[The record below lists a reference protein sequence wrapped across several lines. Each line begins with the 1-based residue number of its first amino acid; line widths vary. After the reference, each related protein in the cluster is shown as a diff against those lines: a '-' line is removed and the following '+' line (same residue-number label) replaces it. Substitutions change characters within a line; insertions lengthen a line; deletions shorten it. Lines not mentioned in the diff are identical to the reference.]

1 MSTKSIILSIIAL
14 ILTIGIIFGTV
25 FMFKLHFIIGLIGVA
40 LLFIPLKIQ
49 QKAISEANGTFD
61 KIFTKFIVPILLFV
75 AIIFIV
81 LMFTLWL
88 K

>member
-14 ILTIGIIFGTV
+14 LLSVGIIVAIV
-25 FMFKLHFIIGLIGVA
+25 FMFKLHFILGIVGIA

-49 QKAISEANGTFD
+49 QKALNEASGTFD
-61 KIFTKFIVPILLFV
+61 KVFAKYIVPVLLLI
-75 AIIFIV
+75 AIVFIV